1 MAPSDEGNGDAV
13 QPVPTLLIAY
23 YPVPAAPGAAAHHV
37 DLEMH
42 LAMREYPGDE
52 ETAILVMGQ

>member
-37 DLEMH
+37 DSEMH